1 MENPTTKSQK
11 SEIRKKHRCYL
22 AMKTVT
28 VIHCWSAPRSRS
40 TALLYSFEAR
50 DDCLSLD
57 EPLYREWLINKGDTV
72 ARPYFRELVEG
83 IPPEDSPEEAEQWKR
98 ELMSL
103 DERISAAALKL
114 ETGGV
119 IFCKHMAKHSFLY
132 DFDKECRV
140 EGIDVIHR
148 HLLLIRDPVAVLSS
162 WEVSGEVHGNN
173 PTSDEVGIV
182 PLLSI
187 YSMLESRSHVRS
199 HPSILDSD
207 ELVSDPEGALS
218 NICASLS
225 IPYKESMLSWKSGSH
240 ECDGPW
246 AKVCTFETF
255 QQLDI
260 F

>member
-1 MENPTTKSQK
+1 MTSSKVSKESHFQ
-11 SEIRKKHRCYL
+11 SYL

-50 DDCLSLD
+50 GDDCIGID
-57 EPLYREWLINKGDTV
+57 EPLYREWLLNKGDAV

-83 IPPEDSPEEAEQWKR
+83 IPPEDSPDEAEQWKR

-103 DERISAAALKL
+103 DERITAAALQL
-114 ETGGV
+114 ESGGV
-119 IFCKHMAKHSFLY
+119 IFCKHMAKHSFMY
-132 DFDKECRV
+132 DFDKECKV
-140 EGIDVIHR
+140 EDIDVIHR

-162 WEVSGEVHGNN
+162 WGVSGEVHGSN

-187 YSMLESRSHVRS
+187 YSKLESRSHVNS
-199 HPSILDSD
+199 HPAILESD
-207 ELVSDPEGALS
+207 ELVVDPEGALS

-225 IPYKESMLSWKSGSH
+225 IPYKESMISWESGPH
-240 ECDGPW
+240 KCDGPW
-246 AKVCTFETF
+246 AKVSA
-255 QQLDI
+255 LI
-260 F
+260 S